1 MRWFKL
7 VSEKIRILLIKRKMT
22 MSELADKM
30 ETTPQNL
37 SNKLSRDNFTEKEM
51 KTMSGALKITNGYLN
66 QNYSHNELKIIREEM
81 NVIIGEPLL
90 IDDSSNKPYSYE
102 EMQDILSTLNEKET
116 IRKNKERM
124 GLL

>member
-1 MRWFKL
+1 MNNVELYFKRWIKL

-51 KTMSGALKITNGYLN
+51 KTMSGALGCKLDISFSMDET
-66 QNYSHNELKIIREEM
+66 
-81 NVIIGEPLL
+81 GEQL
-90 IDDSSNKPYSYE
+90 
-102 EMQDILSTLNEKET
+102 
-116 IRKNKERM
+116 
-124 GLL
+124 

>member
-37 SNKLSRDNFTEKEM
+37 NNKLSRDNFTEKEM
-51 KTMSGALKITNGYLN
+51 KTMSGALGCKLDITFTMD
-66 QNYSHNELKIIREEM
+66 ET
-81 NVIIGEPLL
+81 GEQL
-90 IDDSSNKPYSYE
+90 
-102 EMQDILSTLNEKET
+102 
-116 IRKNKERM
+116 
-124 GLL
+124 

>member
-1 MRWFKL
+1 M

-51 KTMSGALKITNGYLN
+51 KTMSGALGASLTSHLLWMKQEN
-66 QNYSHNELKIIREEM
+66 NYECKTF
-81 NVIIGEPLL
+81 
-90 IDDSSNKPYSYE
+90 Y
-102 EMQDILSTLNEKET
+102 
-116 IRKNKERM
+116 
-124 GLL
+124 

>member
-1 MRWFKL
+1 M

-51 KTMSGALKITNGYLN
+51 KTMSDALGCKLGITFTMD
-66 QNYSHNELKIIREEM
+66 ET
-81 NVIIGEPLL
+81 GEQ
-90 IDDSSNKPYSYE
+90 I
-102 EMQDILSTLNEKET
+102 
-116 IRKNKERM
+116 
-124 GLL
+124 